1 MNDRTIA
8 LLACYTTMQAKV
20 IQLTDA
26 LKLNFST
33 ETLDG
38 YKQALKDRD
47 ALFALAETITDQS
60 QNGE

>member
-8 LLACYTTMQAKV
+8 LLVRYNVLQAKV

-33 ETLDG
+33 ETCEA
-38 YKQALKDRD
+38 YKQTIIDRD
-47 ALFALAETITDQS
+47 NVFAIAETIVDQS